1 MNVVY
6 FSLQGQELCASVPVD
21 IDTISQAIDLLDREL
36 NELQQQIQNGTFK
49 PLHNEILNSSNQ
61 FTSLC
66 HQLKTHLCQLLDAFT
81 RVKTPVSFSLQFSNV
96 RFSLVFLERRKI
108 RRNIDSNNLF
118 DCS

>member
-1 MNVVY
+1 MSSN

-21 IDTISQAIDLLDREL
+21 IETISQAIELFDREL

-49 PLHNEILNSSNQ
+49 PLPNENFNSSNQ

-81 RVKTPVSFSLQFSNV
+81 RVKLLLLNRRITGVFSDF
-96 RFSLVFLERRKI
+96 VFVERRKI
-108 RRNIDSNNLF
+108 RRNIESNNLF
-118 DCS
+118 DRS